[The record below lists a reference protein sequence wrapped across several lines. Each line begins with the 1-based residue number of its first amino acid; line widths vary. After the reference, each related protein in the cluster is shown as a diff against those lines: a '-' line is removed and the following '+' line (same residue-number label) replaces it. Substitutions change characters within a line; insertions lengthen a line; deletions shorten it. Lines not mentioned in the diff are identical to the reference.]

1 MSTEDQ
7 NQDFEKLQQLLKLKR
22 HEQPPP
28 RYLKDFSGQVMAQI
42 RGGAKGGKLE
52 SFDDIVAQAPWL
64 QRFWQ
69 AIEGKPAVSGIF
81 AAAVCGLV
89 VAGIFMADKTPNE
102 LPRFTN
108 NQPASLEL
116 QPALFATAPGGGALL
131 ANSTNPMAVLPESL
145 FSTMPNLQTAP
156 VNGMPIPAGLR

>member
-7 NQDFEKLQQLLKLKR
+7 NQDFQKLQRLLKLKR

-28 RYLKDFSGQVMAQI
+28 RFFNSFSSQVTAQI
-42 RGGAKGGKLE
+42 RAGAKGGKLE

-69 AIEGKPAVSGIF
+69 AIEGKPAISGIF
-81 AAAVCGLV
+81 AAAVCGVV

-102 LPRFTN
+102 LPKFSN
-108 NQPASLEL
+108 SQPAAVDL
-116 QPALFATAPGGGALL
+116 PPTLFATAPGSGAMLL
-131 ANSTNPMAVLPESL
+131 SSTNPTAVLPGSL
-145 FSTMPNLQTAP
+145 FNNMPNLQTAP